1 MDMRTRQTYEQHLE
15 EAEAQT
21 TQSHV
26 FGVKQKTVLND
37 CIYFHVL
44 ANFSLD
50 IMHDLLEGIVQYEL
64 KLVLEYFIYER
75 QPPLLSQDELN
86 QRVAS
91 HCLNRTDNKNKP
103 SFIKLRSA
111 RNDVGQKAM
120 QAWCLIRNLPFIIA
134 QDIEEGNV
142 YWELLLRLLDC
153 MDIIFA
159 PQLTAGLIAQL
170 SILTEEHH
178 THFQKTFPDRR
189 LLPKHHF
196 MVHYP
201 TCLRE
206 VGPLIHVWCMRY
218 EAKHHY
224 FGRVAESV
232 RNYKNICK
240 SLAKKHQTALTFHLQ
255 SNHPLEYLEVGPGSS
270 LLLSDLD
277 ENIGQI
283 VQEQI
288 QVEDLSTELFDANWV
303 KVHGTH
309 YQLSLLVC
317 HDVSELPLFGQ
328 IEHIIVHHSTVFFVL
343 VQLDTVYYNSHYHAY
358 AVEFSFPRCHVVKNQ
373 KELVDYKPLDLMTT
387 LSKTDS
393 RKYVAPRHV
402 LFK

>member
-1 MDMRTRQTYEQHLE
+1 M
-15 EAEAQT
+15 
-21 TQSHV
+21 
-26 FGVKQKTVLND
+26 
-37 CIYFHVL
+37 YFHVL
-44 ANFSLD
+44 ENFSFD
-50 IMHDLLEGIVQYEL
+50 IMHDLLEGVVQYEL
-64 KLVLEYFIYER
+64 KLVLEYFIFEM

-103 SFIKLRSA
+103 SYIKLRTAS
-111 RNDVGQKAM
+111 NDVGQKAM

-134 QDIEEGNV
+134 HDIEEGNV
-142 YWELLLRLLDC
+142 YWELVLKLLEC

-159 PQLTAGLIAQL
+159 PQLTAGLITQL
-170 SILTEEHH
+170 SVLIEEHH
-178 THFQKTFPDRR
+178 THFQETFPGNR

-206 VGPLIHVWCMRY
+206 IGPLLHVWCMRY
-218 EAKHHY
+218 EAKHDY

-255 SNHPLEYLEVGPGSS
+255 SNHPLECLEVGPGSS

-277 ENIGQI
+277 ENIGKI
-283 VQEQI
+283 VQEKI
-288 QVEDLSTELFDANWV
+288 QVMELFTEVFDANWV
-303 KVHGTH
+303 KVCGTH
-309 YQLSLLVC
+309 YQSSLLVC
-317 HDVSELPLFGQ
+317 HDVGELPLFGQ
-328 IEHIIVHHSTVFFVL
+328 IQHIIVYNNNIFFVL
-343 VQLDTVYYNSHYHAY
+343 LLLDTLYHNSHYHAFT
-358 AVEFSFPRCHVVKNQ
+358 VEISHPCSHIVKNQ
-373 KELVDYKPLDLMTT
+373 KELVDYKPLDLMTN